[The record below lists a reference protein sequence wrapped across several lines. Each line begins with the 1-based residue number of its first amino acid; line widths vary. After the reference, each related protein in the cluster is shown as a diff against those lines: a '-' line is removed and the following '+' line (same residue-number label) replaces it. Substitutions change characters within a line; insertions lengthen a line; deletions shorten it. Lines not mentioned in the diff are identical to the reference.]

1 MRGVVLKISR
11 LCDKYHI
18 AACIV
23 ILLSSLLR
31 FYLILLGWPSLDSD
45 EGTMGLMALHIAYQG
60 AHPLVF
66 YGQDY
71 LAPID
76 AYLAAFFFH
85 LWGPSVLT
93 LRLSVLLLFCFFLIQ
108 IYLLTSLIYNKP
120 LALATLL
127 IVGAG
132 PGEVLFRELEAAG
145 GAPDVLFF
153 CSLLLLV
160 SCWLVFGRQRH
171 SVNQKSSKLRDGIAL
186 SLWGFLAGVSIW
198 SDPLVLPFVGTA
210 FLFILQGY
218 HQQLKS
224 PLLCLLLVAGLLLGL
239 SPEIAYKLTVP
250 PSPSALSLLG
260 PGYREPAYPPIASGS
275 KPPSEGVALQ
285 ASLPLQVA
293 GALLVS
299 LPLATGGNALCTL
312 GPSRAWPLRADPQA
326 QLCTV
331 FHGIW
336 SLGYLLL
343 WGLATGQALFSWWR
357 LRQVDVKAEPGALQT
372 RCVEGARLMILGG
385 AGGTL
390 FLFCLFPQ
398 AALTPWPSSRYLVG
412 LIISIPALLF
422 PLWRLAFLPSK
433 RLLCKPL
440 FQAARLGAMLIVFTV
455 AVAWWWGSGQLL
467 AQAPDVQKLN
477 NEQQALMNF
486 LLRRGATRIY
496 TDYWTCDRIAFQS
509 TERII
514 CSVLDAGLQPGLNRY
529 PPYSHLVQAAQSPPD
544 YVFPIDS
551 PQDLRLQQ
559 LIALGYH
566 YHRLTYMN
574 YAIYE
579 PLRGT

>member
-1 MRGVVLKISR
+1 MALKISK

-160 SCWLVFGRQRH
+160 SCWLVFGRHRH
-171 SVNQKSSKLRDGIAL
+171 SMNQKSSKLRDGIAL

-198 SDPLVLPFVGTA
+198 SDPLVLPFIGTA
-210 FLFILQGY
+210 FLFLLQGY
-218 HQQLKS
+218 RQQLKS
-224 PLLCLLLVAGLLLGL
+224 PLLCLLLVGGLLLGL

-260 PGYREPAYPPIASGS
+260 PGYREPAYPSLASGS
-275 KPPSEGVALQ
+275 KSPSEGVALH

-326 QLCTV
+326 QFCTA

-357 LRQVDVKAEPGALQT
+357 LRQVGVKSEPGALQT
-372 RCVEGARLMILGG
+372 RCVEGARLMILSG

-412 LIISIPALLF
+412 LIISIPSLLF

-433 RLLCKPL
+433 RLLSRPL
-440 FQAARLGAMLIVFTV
+440 FQAARLGAMLVMFTV

-467 AQAPDVQKLN
+467 AQAPEVQRLN

-529 PPYSHLVQAAQSPPD
+529 PPYSRLVEAAQSPPD
-544 YVFPIDS
+544 YVFPIGS

-566 YHRLTYMN
+566 YHRLTYTN

-579 PLRGT
+579 PVIDE